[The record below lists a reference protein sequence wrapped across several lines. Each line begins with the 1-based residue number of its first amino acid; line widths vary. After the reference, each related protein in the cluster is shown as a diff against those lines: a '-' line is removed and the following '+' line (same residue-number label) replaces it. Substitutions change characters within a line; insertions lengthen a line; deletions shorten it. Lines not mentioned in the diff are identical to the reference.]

1 MHGRGGLIIIKN
13 SFKMKKVILNFN
25 SRRFPVPH
33 FAGKAYKTDA
43 ETKEQKE
50 AKEKRAKEIKS
61 AEEAY
66 EAFEI
71 KGPEDVKKSFELQ
84 KALFELKGAYEVK
97 NFEEKMAAINEKM
110 ETAKTATETELKELR
125 EMLTID
131 IKALDQLQARVGN
144 DRNRTQITQPETKS
158 FNSMLAE
165 GIDELKDE
173 FKALSDKKIKSTSF
187 QMKAVADMS
196 FPVNFATARTTVAYN
211 KPSIIE
217 LPKRKVHIRQ
227 LLQTGGMGAKSTFNF
242 VKEVTGDYLGNP
254 AGSGPASVAE
264 ATLKPQFDVK
274 LVEAAVPAEWIA
286 GWLRISRNMLD
297 DVEGMTT
304 FLQSRLPELLLR
316 AEDQQLLSGTGTS
329 PQISGIT
336 DSGNYTAPT
345 GSATIDVEQLV
356 QAIAQL
362 EGYDREANGI
372 LLNPADWY
380 NIWLTKST
388 GSVAG
393 LYNLPTEL
401 IQRVNDQMYI
411 AGVPV
416 FRSTAI
422 AVDKFIVGDWAM
434 GANLIIREAPRV
446 EFFREDGINVRENMI
461 TVRVEERIAFPIYG
475 DNYFIYGDFGNV
487 S

>member
-1 MHGRGGLIIIKN
+1 ME
-13 SFKMKKVILNFN
+13 KKTPAQIEAEKKA
-25 SRRFPVPH
+25 RKT
-33 FAGKAYKTDA
+33 AIETAEKAYN
-43 ETKEQKE
+43 E
-50 AKEKRAKEIKS
+50 
-61 AEEAY
+61 
-66 EAFEI
+66 FEI
-71 KGPEDVKKSFELQ
+71 KDPATDLQKSFDLL
-84 KALFELKGAYEVK
+84 KTVLELKGAEEVK
-97 NFEEKMAAINEKM
+97 NFEEKMEAIEAASEA
-110 ETAKTATETELKELR
+110 AKTASAEELKTLGEKL
-125 EMLTID
+125 EIT
-131 IKALDQLQARVGN
+131 IKAFDQLQVRMGK
-144 DRNRTQITQPETKS
+144 DRTKIEKIAETKS
-158 FNSMLAE
+158 FTSMLAE
-165 GIDELKDE
+165 GIDEVKGD
-173 FKALSDKKIKSTSF
+173 FKALLDKKTSSVTF
-187 QMKAVADMS
+187 QMKAVADMD
-196 FPVNFATARTTVAYN
+196 FATNFSTARTTVAYN
-211 KPSIIE
+211 RPGIIE

-227 LLQTGGMGAKSTFNF
+227 LLTTGGMGAKSTFNY
-242 VKEVTGDYLGNP
+242 VKEVTGDYLGTP
-254 AGSGPASVAE
+254 SGSGPASVAE
-264 ATLKPQFDVK
+264 ATLKPQFDLK
-274 LVEAAVPAEWIA
+274 LQEAAAPAEWIA

-316 AEDQQLLSGTGTS
+316 AEDQQLLSGNGTS

-336 DSGNYTAPT
+336 DAGNFTAPT

-356 QAIAQL
+356 EAIAQL

-380 NIWLTKST
+380 RIWLTKAS
-388 GSVAG
+388 GSG
-393 LYNLPTEL
+393 EYDLPMNLVTK
-401 IQRVNDQMYI
+401 IGDQMFI

-475 DNYFIYGDFGNV
+475 DNYFISGDFGNA

>member
-1 MHGRGGLIIIKN
+1 
-13 SFKMKKVILNFN
+13 MKKE
-25 SRRFPVPH
+25 
-33 FAGKAYKTDA
+33 
-43 ETKEQKE
+43 ETKLTPEQKA
-50 AKEKRAKEIKS
+50 AKEKRDREIKS
-61 AEEAY
+61 AQDAY
-66 EAFEI
+66 DNFEI
-71 KGPEDVKKSFELQ
+71 KEPEDVEKKFALLKSLYELQ
-84 KALFELKGAYEVK
+84 GAEEVK
-97 NFEEKMAAINEKM
+97 NFEEKMEAVEAAIKEA
-110 ETAKTATETELKELR
+110 EEAKDEE
-125 EMLTID
+125 
-131 IKALDQLQARVGN
+131 IKAIAEKLEITIKAFDQLQVRMGN
-144 DRNRTQITQPETKS
+144 DRNITKMTQPETKS

-165 GIDELKDE
+165 GIAEVKDG
-173 FKALSDKKIKSTSF
+173 FQDLANKKVSSINF
-187 QMKAVADMS
+187 QMKAVADMD
-196 FPVNFATARTTVAYN
+196 FATNFSTARTTVAYN
-211 KPSIIE
+211 KPGIIE

-227 LLQTGGMGAKSTFNF
+227 LLTTGGMGAKSTFNY
-242 VKEVTGDYLGNP
+242 VKEVTGDYLGSP
-254 AGSGPASVAE
+254 SGSGPASVAE
-264 ATLKPQFDVK
+264 ATLKPQFDLK

-316 AEDQQLLSGTGTS
+316 AEDQQLLSGTGTT

-393 LYNLPTEL
+393 LYNLPQEL
-401 IQRVNDQMYI
+401 IARVGDQMYI

-446 EFFREDGINVRENMI
+446 EFFREDGVNVRENMI

-475 DNYFIYGDFGNV
+475 DNYFIYGDFGNA

>member
-1 MHGRGGLIIIKN
+1 ME
-13 SFKMKKVILNFN
+13 KKTPAVIEAEKKARKTAIEN
-25 SRRFPVPH
+25 
-33 FAGKAYKTDA
+33 AEKAYN
-43 ETKEQKE
+43 E
-50 AKEKRAKEIKS
+50 
-61 AEEAY
+61 
-66 EAFEI
+66 FEI
-71 KGPEDVKKSFELQ
+71 KDPATDLQKSFNLL
-84 KALFELKGAYEVK
+84 KAVLELKGAEEVK
-97 NFEEKMAAINEKM
+97 NFEEKMEAIEAASE
-110 ETAKTATETELKELR
+110 EAKTASADELKTLAEKL
-125 EMLTID
+125 EIT
-131 IKALDQLQARVGN
+131 IKAFDQLQVRMGK
-144 DRNRTQITQPETKS
+144 DRNITQITQPETKS

-165 GIDELKDE
+165 GIAEVKEE
-173 FKALSDKKIKSTSF
+173 FKAFADKKIPSVSF
-187 QMKAVADMS
+187 QMKAVADMD
-196 FPVNFATARTTVAYN
+196 FATNFSTARTTVAYN
-211 KPSIIE
+211 KPGIIE

-227 LLQTGGMGAKSTFNF
+227 LLTTGGMGNKSTFNY
-242 VKEVTGDYLGNP
+242 VKEVTGDYLGTP
-254 AGSGPASVAE
+254 SGSGPAPSAE
-264 ATLKPQFDVK
+264 GALKKQFDLK
-274 LVEAAVPAEWIA
+274 LQEAAAPAEWVA
-286 GWLRISRNMLD
+286 GFLVISRNMLD
-297 DVEGMTT
+297 DVEGMTSY
-304 FLQSRLPELLLR
+304 LQSRLPELLLR
-316 AEDQQLLSGTGTS
+316 AEDTQLLSGDGTS
-329 PQISGIT
+329 PNLSGIT

-393 LYNLPTEL
+393 LYNLPTEM
-401 IQRVNDQMYI
+401 IQRVGDQMYI

-446 EFFREDGINVRENMI
+446 EFFREDSDNVRKNKI

-475 DNYFIYGDFGNV
+475 DNYFIYGDFGNA

>member
-1 MHGRGGLIIIKN
+1 ME
-13 SFKMKKVILNFN
+13 KKTAAQIE
-25 SRRFPVPH
+25 
-33 FAGKAYKTDA
+33 A
-43 ETKEQKE
+43 EKKQ
-50 AKEKRAKEIKS
+50 RATEIKA
-61 AEEAY
+61 AEDDY
-66 EAFEI
+66 EAFEV
-71 KGPEDVKKSFELQ
+71 KGPNDLVKKLELQ
-84 KALFELKGAYEVK
+84 KAVFELKGAENVK
-97 NFEEKMAAINEKM
+97 NFEEKMAALTETM
-110 ETAKTATETELKELR
+110 EEAKTATSESYAELEKKYNSL
-125 EMLTID
+125 IGGFD
-131 IKALDQLQARVGN
+131 ALQIRFKN
-144 DRNRTQITQPETKS
+144 DSRTKITQPETKS
-158 FNSMLAE
+158 FTDM
-165 GIDELKDE
+165 LKDGINE
-173 FKALSDKKIKSTSF
+173 VKDGFADLANKKVSSVNF
-187 QMKAVADMS
+187 QMKAVADMD
-196 FPVNFATARTTVAYN
+196 FATNFSTARTTVAYN
-211 KPSIIE
+211 KPGIIE

-227 LLQTGGMGAKSTFNF
+227 LLTTGGMGAKSTFNYI
-242 VKEVTGDYLGNP
+242 KEVTGDYLGTP
-254 AGSGPASVAE
+254 SGSGPASVAE
-264 ATLKPQFDVK
+264 ATLKPQFDLK

-336 DSGNYTAPT
+336 DTGNFTAPT

-401 IQRVNDQMYI
+401 IARVGDQMYI

-434 GANLIIREAPRV
+434 GANLILREAPRV

-475 DNYFIYGDFGNV
+475 DNYFIYGDFGNA

>member
-1 MHGRGGLIIIKN
+1 
-13 SFKMKKVILNFN
+13 MKPELKAQIE
-25 SRRFPVPH
+25 
-33 FAGKAYKTDA
+33 AAEQAYK
-43 ETKEQKE
+43 
-50 AKEKRAKEIKS
+50 
-61 AEEAY
+61 
-66 EAFEI
+66 AFEI
-71 KGPEDVKKSFELQ
+71 KSPADFQKSLDLF
-84 KALFELKGAYEVK
+84 KAVLELKGEENVK
-97 NFEEKMAAINEKM
+97 NAEEKMQAIEAAALE
-110 ETAKTATETELKELR
+110 AKTANETEIAELKSRLES
-125 EMLTID
+125 TINGFD
-131 IKALDQLQARVGN
+131 ALQIRVKN
-144 DRNRTQITQPETKS
+144 DSRTQITQLETKS
-158 FNSMLAE
+158 FTDMLKA
-165 GIDELKDE
+165 GIEEVKDG
-173 FKALSDKKIKSTSF
+173 FADLANKKVSSVNF
-187 QMKAVADMS
+187 QMKAVADMT
-196 FPVNFATARTTVAYN
+196 FPVNFSTARTTVAYN
-211 KPSIIE
+211 RPGIIE

-227 LLQTGGMGAKSTFNF
+227 LLTTGGMGAKSTFNY
-242 VKEVTGDYLGNP
+242 VKEVTGDYLGAP
-254 AGSGPASVAE
+254 SGSGPASVAE
-264 ATLKPQFDVK
+264 ATLKPQFDLK
-274 LVEAAVPAEWIA
+274 LTEEAVNAEWIA
-286 GWLRISRNMLD
+286 GWIRISRNMLD

-304 FLQSRLPELLLR
+304 FIQSRLPELLLR

-336 DSGNYTAPT
+336 DAGNFTAPT

-401 IQRVNDQMYI
+401 IARVGDQMYI

-434 GANLIIREAPRV
+434 GANLILREAPRV

-475 DNYFIYGDFGNV
+475 DNYFIYGDFGNA

>member
-1 MHGRGGLIIIKN
+1 MSKY
-13 SFKMKKVILNFN
+13 FN
-25 SRRFPVPH
+25 SRFKIPH
-33 FAGKAYKTDA
+33 YGGMAYKTDA
-43 ETKEQKE
+43 ETKEEKA
-50 AKEKRAKEIKS
+50 AKEKRAKDIKS

-71 KGPEDVKKSFELQ
+71 NGPEDVKKSFELQ
-84 KALFELKGAYEVK
+84 KALFELKGADEVK
-97 NFEEKMAAINEKM
+97 NFDDKMEAINEAV
-110 ETAKTATETELKELR
+110 EAAKTAKDEE
-125 EMLTID
+125 
-131 IKALDQLQARVGN
+131 IKALRADLDVTIKAFDQLQTRVGK
-144 DRNRTQITQPETKS
+144 DRTPITPITETKS
-158 FNSMLAE
+158 FTEMLKE
-165 GIDELKDE
+165 GIYEVKSE
-173 FKALSDKKIKSTSF
+173 FQAFADKKIPSVIF
-187 QMKAVADMS
+187 QMKAVADMTM
-196 FPVNFATARTTVAYN
+196 PVNFSTARTSIAYN
-211 KPSIIE
+211 RPGIIE

-227 LLQTGGMGAKSTFNF
+227 LLTTGGMGAKSTFNY
-242 VKEVTGDYLGNP
+242 VKEVTGDYLGAP

-264 ATLKPQFDVK
+264 ATLKPQFDLK
-274 LVEAAVPAEWIA
+274 LIEAAGNAEWIA
-286 GWLRISRNMLD
+286 GLIRISRNMLD

-329 PQISGIT
+329 PQVKGIT
-336 DSGNYTAPT
+336 VAGNFTAPT

-372 LLNPADWY
+372 LLNPSDWY

-393 LYNLPTEL
+393 LYNLPSEM
-401 IQRVNDQMYI
+401 IQRVNDQMFI

-422 AVDKFIVGDWAM
+422 AVDKFIVGDWSM
-434 GANLIIREAPRV
+434 GANLILREAPRV

-461 TVRVEERIAFPIYG
+461 TVRVEERIAFPVYG
-475 DNYFIYGDFGNV
+475 DNYFIYGDFGNA

>member
-1 MHGRGGLIIIKN
+1 
-13 SFKMKKVILNFN
+13 MKPELKAQIE
-25 SRRFPVPH
+25 
-33 FAGKAYKTDA
+33 AAEQAYK
-43 ETKEQKE
+43 
-50 AKEKRAKEIKS
+50 
-61 AEEAY
+61 
-66 EAFEI
+66 AFEI
-71 KGPEDVKKSFELQ
+71 KSPADFQKSLDLF
-84 KALFELKGAYEVK
+84 KAVLELKGEENVK
-97 NFEEKMAAINEKM
+97 NAEEKMQAIEAAALE
-110 ETAKTATETELKELR
+110 AKTANETEIAELKSRLES
-125 EMLTID
+125 TINGFD
-131 IKALDQLQARVGN
+131 ALQIRVKN
-144 DRNRTQITQPETKS
+144 DSRTQITQLETKS
-158 FNSMLAE
+158 FTDM
-165 GIDELKDE
+165 LKDGIE
-173 FKALSDKKIKSTSF
+173 EVKDGFADLANKKVSSVNF
-187 QMKAVADMS
+187 QMKAVADMT
-196 FPVNFATARTTVAYN
+196 FPVNFSTARTTVAYN
-211 KPSIIE
+211 RPGIIE

-227 LLQTGGMGAKSTFNF
+227 LLTTGGMGAKSTFNY
-242 VKEVTGDYLGNP
+242 VKEVTGDYLGAP
-254 AGSGPASVAE
+254 SGSGPASVAE
-264 ATLKPQFDVK
+264 ATLKPQFDLK
-274 LVEAAVPAEWIA
+274 LTEEAVNAEWIA
-286 GWLRISRNMLD
+286 GWIRISRNMLD

-304 FLQSRLPELLLR
+304 FIQSRLPELLLR

-336 DSGNYTAPT
+336 DAGNFTAPT

-401 IQRVNDQMYI
+401 IARVGDQMYI

-434 GANLIIREAPRV
+434 GANLILREAPRV

-475 DNYFIYGDFGNV
+475 DNYFIYGDFGNA

>member
-1 MHGRGGLIIIKN
+1 MSKY
-13 SFKMKKVILNFN
+13 FN
-25 SRRFPVPH
+25 SDNDAIRHLSAINRRFPVPH
-33 FAGKAYKTDA
+33 FVSKAYKTDA
-43 ETKEQKE
+43 ETKEQKA
-50 AKEKRAKEIKS
+50 AKEARAKEIKT

-84 KALFELKGAYEVK
+84 KALFELKGADEVK
-97 NFEEKMAAINEKM
+97 NFEEKMEALNEAIES
-110 ETAKTATETELKELR
+110 AKTLKDEEVKALR
-125 EMLTID
+125 TDLDIT
-131 IKALDQLQARVGN
+131 IKAFDQLQARIGK
-144 DRNRTQITQPETKS
+144 DRTKITPITERKS
-158 FNSMLAE
+158 FGEMLKE
-165 GIDELKDE
+165 GIDEVKDG
-173 FKALSDKKIKSTSF
+173 FQDLANKKVGNVTF
-187 QMKAVADMS
+187 QMKAVADMT
-196 FPVNFATARTTVAYN
+196 FPVNFDTARTTVAYN
-211 KPSIIE
+211 RPGIIE

-242 VKEVTGDYLGNP
+242 VKEVTGDYLGAP

-264 ATLKPQFDVK
+264 ATLKPQFDLK
-274 LVEAAVPAEWIA
+274 LVEAAVNAEWIA
-286 GWLRISRNMLD
+286 GWIRISRNMLD

-316 AEDQQLLSGTGTS
+316 AEDQQLLSGNGTS
-329 PQISGIT
+329 PQLSGIT
-336 DSGNYTAPT
+336 DAGNYTAPT

-393 LYNLPTEL
+393 LYNLPNEM
-401 IQRVNDQMYI
+401 IQRVNDQMFI

-434 GANLIIREAPRV
+434 GANLILREPPRV

-461 TVRVEERIAFPIYG
+461 TVRVEERVAFPIYG
-475 DNYFIYGDFGNV
+475 DNYFIYGDFGNA

>member
-1 MHGRGGLIIIKN
+1 ME
-13 SFKMKKVILNFN
+13 KKTPAQLEIEK
-25 SRRFPVPH
+25 
-33 FAGKAYKTDA
+33 KAKD
-43 ETKEQKE
+43 
-50 AKEKRAKEIKS
+50 KRVAEIKA
-61 AEEAY
+61 AEAAY

-84 KALFELKGAYEVK
+84 KALFELKGADEVK
-97 NFEEKMAAINEKM
+97 NFEEKMEALNEAI
-110 ETAKTATETELKELR
+110 ETAKTAKDDEIKSISEKLEIT
-125 EMLTID
+125 
-131 IKALDQLQARVGN
+131 IKAFDQLQVRMGK
-144 DRNRTQITQPETKS
+144 DRSQITKITETKS
-158 FNSMLAE
+158 FTDM
-165 GIDELKDE
+165 LKDGIE
-173 FKALSDKKIKSTSF
+173 EVKDGFQDLANKKINNVTF
-187 QMKAVADMS
+187 QMKAVADMT
-196 FPVNFATARTTVAYN
+196 FPVNFSTARTTVAYN
-211 KPSIIE
+211 RPGIIE

-227 LLQTGGMGAKSTFNF
+227 LLTTGGMGAKSTFNY
-242 VKEVTGDYLGNP
+242 VKEVTGDYLGTP

-264 ATLKPQFDVK
+264 ATLKPQFDLK
-274 LVEAAVPAEWIA
+274 LVEAAVNAEWIA
-286 GWLRISRNMLD
+286 GWIRISRNMLD

-336 DSGNYTAPT
+336 DAGNYTAPT

-362 EGYDREANGI
+362 ESYDREVNGI

-393 LYNLPTEL
+393 LYNLPQEL
-401 IQRVNDQMYI
+401 IARVGDQMFI

-434 GANLIIREAPRV
+434 GANLILREAPRV

-475 DNYFIYGDFGNV
+475 DNYFIYGDFGNA

>member
-1 MHGRGGLIIIKN
+1 
-13 SFKMKKVILNFN
+13 MKPELKAQIE
-25 SRRFPVPH
+25 
-33 FAGKAYKTDA
+33 AAEQAYK
-43 ETKEQKE
+43 
-50 AKEKRAKEIKS
+50 
-61 AEEAY
+61 
-66 EAFEI
+66 AFEI
-71 KGPEDVKKSFELQ
+71 KSPADFQKSLDLF
-84 KALFELKGAYEVK
+84 KAVLELKGEENVK
-97 NFEEKMAAINEKM
+97 NAEEKMQAIEAAALE
-110 ETAKTATETELKELR
+110 AKTANETEIAELKSRLES
-125 EMLTID
+125 TINGFD
-131 IKALDQLQARVGN
+131 ALQIRVKN
-144 DRNRTQITQPETKS
+144 DSRTQITQLETKS
-158 FNSMLAE
+158 FTDM
-165 GIDELKDE
+165 LKDGIE
-173 FKALSDKKIKSTSF
+173 EVKDGFADLANKKVSSVNF
-187 QMKAVADMS
+187 QMKAVADMT
-196 FPVNFATARTTVAYN
+196 FPVNFSTARTTVAYN
-211 KPSIIE
+211 RPGIIE

-227 LLQTGGMGAKSTFNF
+227 LLTTGGMGAKSTFNY
-242 VKEVTGDYLGNP
+242 VKEVTGDYLGAP
-254 AGSGPASVAE
+254 SGSGPASVAE
-264 ATLKPQFDVK
+264 ATLKPQFDLK
-274 LVEAAVPAEWIA
+274 LTEEAVNAEWIA
-286 GWLRISRNMLD
+286 GWIRISRNMLD

-336 DSGNYTAPT
+336 DAGNFTAPT

-401 IQRVNDQMYI
+401 IARVGDQMYI

-434 GANLIIREAPRV
+434 GANLILREAPRV

-475 DNYFIYGDFGNV
+475 DNYFIYGDFGNA